1 MSSVTLII
9 ANHRHKPVDH
19 LIGGLE
25 GYCALLKE
33 MQPDSHQERPTHGDI
48 KPANILFSPPQEAA
62 SAALVSENGTI
73 TEENHEAGRPF
84 LESENRMGLP
94 PQPLAWAKS
103 HRRGRRPMR
112 TSFANAEV
120 PRVMGF
126 GVCKR
131 CSATSAEAASMVEFS
146 PEVCVQHTCTTESL
160 DWEPD
165 DSINDYISWDRGLEN
180 SDWNSTELGPDG
192 LASFRCD
199 SCTLEKSSSG
209 FTSLG
214 NEDLDEAPY

>member
-1 MSSVTLII
+1 LEFAFGHYVEMSSVTLIF
-9 ANHRHKPVDH
+9 ANHRHKPVD
-19 LIGGLE
+19 LLGGFE
-25 GYCALLKE
+25 AYSALLKE
-33 MQPDSHQERPTHGDI
+33 MQPHSHQERPTHGDI
-48 KPANILFSPPQEAA
+48 KPANIMFSPSQEAA
-62 SAALVSENGTI
+62 SAVLISEDGTV
-73 TEENHEAGRPF
+73 TE
-84 LESENRMGLP
+84 ENRMGLP

-146 PEVCVQHTCTTESL
+146 PKVCVQHTCTTESL